1 MSENNENNAVG
12 TQEQEAYENARTA
25 RMRNIYV
32 GIIFII
38 LALVLI
44 LCMIFFFNIKKIEIR
59 GVTLYGD
66 EQILVIGGVQNG
78 QNLIRLD
85 TGAVEDRLE
94 SALVY
99 IDEAKVEQKFPS
111 TLVITCTE
119 AEKAV
124 DIEDRGSYY
133 VISSSG
139 RVLEQKN
146 PAPTGRIPVIKGFEL
161 KSKELGEELESVD
174 SLKTDIL
181 SQLLESIMNL
191 GFNKINYIDMTD
203 RSDIRIMYDDRIEIK
218 LGSSVDI
225 EQKLTAMKLVLEQL
239 SDDYEGTFIYNS
251 ANSGV
256 SAIPKERGVEMPPD
270 DSDASSQEETE
281 AQQTDAQWQ
290 PETETQWQPETE
302 DYLADNNTETWQ
314 ADDGGWQAE
323 TETQWQPETEWQP
336 DNTETQWQAGDAQ
349 TW

>member
-124 DIEDRGSYY
+124 DSEEGAR
-133 VISSSG
+133 
-139 RVLEQKN
+139 RQE
-146 PAPTGRIPVIKGFEL
+146 TGH
-161 KSKELGEELESVD
+161 LGGD
-174 SLKTDIL
+174 L
-181 SQLLESIMNL
+181 SQ
-191 GFNKINYIDMTD
+191 
-203 RSDIRIMYDDRIEIK
+203 
-218 LGSSVDI
+218 
-225 EQKLTAMKLVLEQL
+225 
-239 SDDYEGTFIYNS
+239 YERY
-251 ANSGV
+251 
-256 SAIPKERGVEMPPD
+256 PRGRC
-270 DSDASSQEETE
+270 
-281 AQQTDAQWQ
+281 
-290 PETETQWQPETE
+290 
-302 DYLADNNTETWQ
+302 
-314 ADDGGWQAE
+314 
-323 TETQWQPETEWQP
+323 
-336 DNTETQWQAGDAQ
+336 
-349 TW
+349 